1 MSIKH
6 GYIRWAFDLKGW
18 HCTLNDLELATACIQ
33 PEEKK
38 RLAQFHFLD
47 DFKSS
52 IVGRLLMRRFVK
64 ACVPELDYSA
74 IHLERDERNK
84 PFFRPPPG
92 MDQLPKI
99 DFNVSHHER
108 YAVIAGSFTTNH
120 GQICTQTTG
129 VDVMNTVYTG
139 GKGIDEFFRLM
150 TRTFTPNE
158 WRFIRS
164 RKGEQQQSAAFMR
177 HWSLKESYAKN
188 IGVGITMDL
197 QSIDF
202 KLKTDELAIDHIT
215 RDTSVSV
222 DGKLQRNW
230 IFEESLLDDEHCV
243 AVAVENPTE
252 QYFNTPQNELKFQII
267 DFDTLMEDAIK
278 IRPSLTI
285 DTYYCQRV
293 LQKGLKRSLRE

>member
-6 GYIRWAFDLKGW
+6 GHIRWAFDLKGW
-18 HCTLNDLELATACIQ
+18 HCTLNELELAIACIQ

-38 RLAQFHFLD
+38 RLAQFHFID

-64 ACVPELDYSA
+64 ACLPELDYNG
-74 IHLERDERNK
+74 IHLERDSRGK
-84 PFFRPPPG
+84 PFFKPPPG
-92 MDQLPKI
+92 MDQIPKI

-120 GQICTQTTG
+120 NQIDTQTIG

-139 GKGIDEFFRLM
+139 GKPIDEFFRLM
-150 TRTFTPNE
+150 QRTFTPNE
-158 WRFIRS
+158 WRFIRARS
-164 RKGEQQQSAAFMR
+164 NEQQQSAAFMR
-177 HWSLKESYAKN
+177 HWCLKESYAKN

-202 KLKTDELAIDHIT
+202 KLKTDDLAIDHIT
-215 RDTSVSV
+215 RDTVVSV
-222 DGKLQRNW
+222 GRQLQRNW
-230 IFEESLLDDEHCV
+230 IFEESLLDDDHCV
-243 AVAVENPTE
+243 AVAVENPTK
-252 QYFNTPQNELKFQII
+252 QYLDIPQNELLFQII
-267 DFDTLMEDAIK
+267 DFKMLMEDAIK

-285 DTYYCQRV
+285 DTNYCRRV
-293 LQKGLKRSLRE
+293 MAKELKRSV